1 MDHDVIIIGAGQAG
15 SPLARRL
22 AGEGRR
28 TLLVE
33 RKHVGGTCINEGCTP
48 TKSMIASARAAHVA
62 RGASRLGVR
71 VGEVEVD
78 LRAVVD
84 RKDEI
89 VRSWRNRQRENLES
103 TENLTLV
110 DGDARFV
117 GPHGIEIGA
126 ERHHA
131 PVVIVNAGARP
142 FIPQLPGIDSIH
154 WLDST
159 SIMELREVPRH
170 LIVLGGGYIGCEFAQ
185 MFRRF
190 GSEVTILSRGPHLL
204 DREDDDICEAIEG
217 VFRKDGIT
225 LVLGREAARVSLRKA
240 AGSAGVTGAIRDG
253 IVLETKDGESIEGTH
268 FLAAVGRVPNTEN
281 LGCDSVGIELDER
294 GFIKIDDQYRTSA
307 DGVFAVGDITGGP
320 QFTHASWDDHRILFD
335 ILHGNDGRGRS
346 GRLVPYS
353 VFTDPQVARVG
364 LSEREA
370 QEKGIV
376 YEVATRPFGEIAR
389 AVEIDETAG
398 TMKILLDPDTER
410 VLGAAIVGLEAGE
423 LIHIFVT
430 LMRAGASAR
439 AIVDAE
445 AIHPTLAEG
454 VQSLVMALPR
464 YSLELRKGAASAIQ
478 REGGRT

>member
-22 AGEGRR
+22 AGEGER

-62 RGASRLGVR
+62 RGAYRLGVHVR
-71 VGEVEVD
+71 EIEVD
-78 LRAVVD
+78 LGAVVD

-89 VRSWRNRQRENLES
+89 VRSWRNRQREDLET

-126 ERHHA
+126 ERHRA
-131 PVVIVNAGARP
+131 PVVVVNAGARP
-142 FIPQLPGIDSIH
+142 SIPQLPGLDSIRG
-154 WLDST
+154 LDST
-159 SIMELREVPRH
+159 SIMELREIPRH

-190 GSEVTILSRGPHLL
+190 GSEVTIVSRGPHLL
-204 DREDDDICEAIEG
+204 DREDDDVSEAIED
-217 VFRKDGIT
+217 VFRKEGIT
-225 LVLGREAARVSLRKA
+225 LQLDSVAQGVSLREA
-240 AGSAGVTGAIRDG
+240 DEATASVANGNRVILEIDG
-253 IVLETKDGESIEGTH
+253 GESIEGTH
-268 FLAAVGRVPNTEN
+268 FLTAVGRVPNTEG
-281 LGCDSVGIELDER
+281 LGCDVAGIELDER
-294 GFIKIDDQYRTSA
+294 GFIKIDDEYRTSA
-307 DGVFAVGDITGGP
+307 EGVFAVGDITGGP

-335 ILHGNDGRGRS
+335 ILRGKRGRNRS
-346 GRLVPYS
+346 DRLIPYT

-370 QEKGIV
+370 RGRGV
-376 YEVATRPFGEIAR
+376 AYEVATRPFGEIAR
-389 AVEIDETAG
+389 AVEVDETAG
-398 TMKILLDPDTER
+398 TMKVLLDPDTER

-423 LIHIFVT
+423 LIHIFVA
-430 LMRAGASAR
+430 LMQAGASAR

-445 AIHPTLAEG
+445 AVHPTLAEG

-464 YSLELRKGAASAIQ
+464 YSLE
-478 REGGRT
+478 